1 MPQARTILTF
11 TAALA
16 VVAVAMT
23 TSLRSSSSNAQSSPA
38 PALPATTRGVTIMAY
53 NIEGLP
59 WPFAHERSAAFA
71 AIEHR
76 LQDLRRVGEQ
86 PHVLVLE
93 EAFTPEARSIGRNS
107 GYRSIAV
114 GGSGTPFGSG
124 LEVATDLP
132 ILDVKRFT
140 YRRCAGFD
148 CFASKGVLL
157 TTVAL
162 PKGVRIQ
169 IAATHLNSHNASGA
183 DDSEANRAYF
193 SQVDEL
199 SRFVRAKRDPKLPLL
214 VVGDFNT
221 YPAVRAD
228 FLMRESRGWQAG
240 DALNVLGVGIGKGK
254 DRQFFSPG
262 AYSEVKPVG
271 LSVPFGKDPDGT
283 MLSNHIGYV
292 VQYRLDPSGT
302 ASRKG

>member
-1 MPQARTILTF
+1 MLQRRTILTF

-16 VVAVAMT
+16 VVAVAIT
-23 TSLRSSSSNAQSSPA
+23 TSLRSSSSNAQSSRA
-38 PALPATTRGVTIMAY
+38 PALPATTRGVSIMAY
-53 NIEGLP
+53 NVEGLP

-71 AIEHR
+71 AIEQR
-76 LQDLRRVGEQ
+76 LRDLRRLGEQ
-86 PHVLVLE
+86 PHILVLE

-107 GYRSIAV
+107 GYRSIAL

-140 YRRCAGFD
+140 YRGCAGFD
-148 CFASKGVLL
+148 CLASKGVLL
-157 TTVAL
+157 TTAL
-162 PKGVRIQ
+162 AKGVRIQ
-169 IAATHLNSHNASGA
+169 IAATHLNSHNASGT
-183 DDSEANRAYF
+183 DDPEANRAYF

-228 FLMRESRGWQAG
+228 YLMRESRGWQAG
-240 DALNVLGVGIGKGK
+240 DALNLLRVGIGKGK

-262 AYSEVKPVG
+262 AYSEVKPVA

-292 VQYRLDPSGT
+292 VQYRLDPSGR